1 MSWVPSPSTARHLFY
16 GILIGFSLSFATTS
30 AISAYR
36 KRIDDSAMAR
46 VDSRPI
52 ELRSDEI
59 QDGVSGLIGNTPL
72 VRINSLSDALGVE
85 ILGKAEYLNPGG
97 SVKDRVALRMI
108 EDAER
113 DGLLQP
119 YTGSRIFEGTVGS
132 TGISIATIARARG
145 YDATIIMPDDV
156 ALEKVK
162 ALKALGADVERVRP
176 ASIVDKKQYVNLA
189 REYALHF
196 TNSGTRGTSKRSHSS
211 NHAHP
216 QIVKGTV
223 SSGAV
228 VASAVLNGNGNGHAS
243 FDEEEKP
250 CSHRR
255 GFFADQFEN
264 RSNFDAHFTGTGPEI
279 WRQTNGEIAGFVAG
293 AGTGGTIAGTG
304 QFLKSMAD
312 DILIVLAD
320 PEGSGLYNKVKH
332 GVMYDHKESEG
343 TRRRHQVDTVV
354 EGIGINRITK
364 NIELALPVIDDA
376 FRITDAEAV
385 SMARFLV
392 QRDGLFL
399 GSSSAVNLVA
409 CVKLVRKMGWGNGE
423 KVVTVLCDSGARHY
437 SKFWDDA
444 YLSKAGIP
452 INVGIV
458 QDLLTQPFPPMS
470 SITKI

>member
-1 MSWVPSPSTARHLFY
+1 MPWIPSLSTARHVFY
-16 GILIGFSLSFATTS
+16 GILIGFSLSIASTS
-30 AISAYR
+30 VISAYR
-36 KRIDDSAMAR
+36 KRKEESSAMR
-46 VDSRPI
+46 VDRSPI
-52 ELRSDEI
+52 ELRSDEVL
-59 QDGVSGLIGNTPL
+59 DGVTGLIGNTPL
-72 VRINSLSDALGVE
+72 VRINSLSNALGVE

-108 EDAER
+108 EDAESE
-113 DGLLQP
+113 GLLRP

-145 YDATIIMPDDV
+145 YDTTIIMPDDV

-162 ALKALGADVERVRP
+162 TLEALGADVERVRP
-176 ASIVDKKQYVNLA
+176 ASIVDKKQASLLA
-189 REYALHF
+189 SQ
-196 TNSGTRGTSKRSHSS
+196 NSSS
-211 NHAHP
+211 
-216 QIVKGTV
+216 VTV
-223 SSGAV
+223 AMAV
-228 VASAVLNGNGNGHAS
+228 AGNGNGNGHGHTS
-243 FDEEEKP
+243 FDGDEEEEP
-250 CSHRR
+250 HPQPR

-264 RSNFDAHFTGTGPEI
+264 RSNFDAHFSGTGPEI
-279 WRQTNGEIAGFVAG
+279 WRQTSGEVSAFVAG

-312 DILIVLAD
+312 DILVVLAD

-332 GVMYDHKESEG
+332 GVMYDPKESEG

-354 EGIGINRITK
+354 EGIGINRLTK
-364 NIELALPVIDDA
+364 NIEFALPVIDDA

-409 CVKLVRKMGWGNGE
+409 CVKLVRKMGWSNGE
-423 KVVTVLCDSGARHY
+423 RVVTMLCDSGARHY
-437 SKFWDDA
+437 SKVLGNDT

-452 INVGIV
+452 IDVGIV